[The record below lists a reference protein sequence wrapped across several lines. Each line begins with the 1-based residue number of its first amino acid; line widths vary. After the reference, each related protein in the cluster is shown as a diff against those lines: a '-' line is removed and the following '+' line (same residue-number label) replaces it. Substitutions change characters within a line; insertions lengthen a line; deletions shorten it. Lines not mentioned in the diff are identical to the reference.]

1 MSRLIKGFHFAWFC
15 HVIFIFFLIP
25 SNLKVKLVCKTKIMN
40 YLSKFSIWN
49 VCHDYHVNLCLTL
62 HELFELPHGI
72 LTLNYVVHI
81 HHYIQSQY
89 WCLLLCLFVCPTNQ
103 TMLHSVHIQNFVKC
117 VYHLCLHTYR
127 YLYCQVNWILNC
139 T

>member
-1 MSRLIKGFHFAWFC
+1 MFSSSGEIVSKVVIFHETCIETDKMSRLIKGFHFAWFC

-25 SNLKVKLVCKTKIMN
+25 SILKVKLVYKTKIKN

-49 VCHDYHVNLCLTL
+49 VCHDYHVNLCLTM

-81 HHYIQSQY
+81 SIITFSVSIDVYCSA
-89 WCLLLCLFVCPTNQ
+89 CLSVLQ
-103 TMLHSVHIQNFVKC
+103 TKQC
-117 VYHLCLHTYR
+117 YTVYTFRTL
-127 YLYCQVNWILNC
+127 
-139 T
+139 